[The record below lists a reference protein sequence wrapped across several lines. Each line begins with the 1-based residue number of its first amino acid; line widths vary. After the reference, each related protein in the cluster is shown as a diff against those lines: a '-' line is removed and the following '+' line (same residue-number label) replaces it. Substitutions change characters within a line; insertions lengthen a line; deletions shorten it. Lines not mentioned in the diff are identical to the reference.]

1 MSFWDAIGEAAIE
14 IGADLIVEN
23 ERNKNNLDAV
33 REGQQGSSASVGVSA
48 GESSTT
54 ATESS
59 TGSTDSTSNTLS
71 ELLSNSTLDEKSKSE
86 LSSLLTGQV
95 TSGTA
100 ESDAALQ
107 EIFANLDPSKF
118 GPEMAEKMGADASS
132 LAVQQSLTGSIG
144 KVLGQGTATGSFGS
158 TAQAQ
163 LGLAAAESAARSGQ
177 AANLD
182 AQALAGQLRGQ
193 EMDSLLSAITKAQQG
208 NQTTTQEQAQTETGS
223 TTQDTATE
231 QTTDTTDTSQSTTEQ
246 ESTVDSSTEQVQ
258 VDKDVGSTTDK
269 SMDKWIQDQFN

>member
-1 MSFWDAIGEAAIE
+1 MSLWDALGEAAID
-14 IGADLIVEN
+14 IGADLIVAN
-23 ERNKNNLDAV
+23 QTGKNNLDAV
-33 REGQQGSSASVGVSA
+33 REGQQGSSASTGVSV
-48 GESSTT
+48 GESNTT
-54 ATESS
+54 ASETS
-59 TGSTDSTSNTLS
+59 TGSTESSSNTLS
-71 ELLSNSTLDEKSKSE
+71 DLLSNSNLDEKSKSE

-100 ESDAALQ
+100 ESDAALA

-118 GPEMAEKMGADASS
+118 GPEMAEKMGTEASN

-144 KVLGQGTATGSFGS
+144 KVLGQGTSTGSFGS

-163 LGLAAAESAARSGQ
+163 LALAASESAARSGQ

-193 EMDSLLSAITKAQQG
+193 EMDSLLSAISKAQAG

-223 TTQDTATE
+223 KTQDT
-231 QTTDTTDTSQSTTEQ
+231 TTDQSTSTTDTSQTTTEQ
-246 ESTVDSSTEQVQ
+246 ESTGESTTEQAQ
-258 VDKDVGSTTDK
+258 VDKNIGSTTDK